1 MTEVREVTSLV
12 VCGDHVQKEQTFL
25 RDTILVLVSG
35 IFFVS
40 LMMI

>member
-1 MTEVREVTSLV
+1 MTEVGEVTSLV
-12 VCGDHVQKEQTFL
+12 VCGDHTQEEQAFL

>member
-12 VCGDHVQKEQTFL
+12 VCERSQSDEQTFL
-25 RDTILVLVSG
+25 RDIILVSVSG